1 MAATALHS
9 VVRDVL
15 KEDRIA
21 HSVFEEIRT
30 CVGNEWTKKLLI
42 TREATRYISAPY
54 VCMSVC
60 LSVRR

>member
-9 VVRDVL
+9 VIRDVL

-30 CVGNEWTKKLLI
+30 CVGNAWKKKLL
-42 TREATRYISAPY
+42 TRYISAPY